1 MGKKN
6 TSDKDYE
13 RNNVG
18 AETDEELCFLEM
30 ENLREG
36 EQRNPFH
43 VPLVVTG
50 ILLFLLIAGFIGGS
64 IYLKLLE
71 LQKKEQ
77 EVAAAFEQ
85 QEQERKTMEE
95 AARAQAQEEVKKRLD
110 EAKREGYAAGERDL
124 LVHVQAQ
131 IESGSSIVEVLRL
144 LYQDQLVVASGGKYH
159 FIPRNNEL
167 KRNDYQMENLI
178 VTDAGELQYYQNG
191 AMTSYKG
198 IDVSKFQ
205 GKIDWQ
211 KVARDGVTFAFIRV
225 GYRGYGENGKLMEDE
240 LARANLQGANEA
252 GVKAGVY
259 FYTQAITKEEAVEE
273 ANMVLDII
281 APYQIDCPVV
291 IDVERVS
298 TASGRMNLIDEQTR
312 TEVVKTFCETVANA
326 GYRPMIYHN
335 LEMGTLLLNIEQ
347 LEAYEKW
354 FAYYNTDFYYPYAY
368 QVWQYSDKGKVQGIA
383 GNVDMNIAFVP
394 LWE

>member
-167 KRNDYQMENLI
+167 KRNERMSPFSLSFSAASLCLNSL
-178 VTDAGELQYYQNG
+178 LRL
-191 AMTSYKG
+191 KRC
-198 IDVSKFQ
+198 FC
-205 GKIDWQ
+205 
-211 KVARDGVTFAFIRV
+211 
-225 GYRGYGENGKLMEDE
+225 
-240 LARANLQGANEA
+240 
-252 GVKAGVY
+252 
-259 FYTQAITKEEAVEE
+259 AISSFSRSVFTMPPSSR
-273 ANMVLDII
+273 NSLSL
-281 APYQIDCPVV
+281 P
-291 IDVERVS
+291 
-298 TASGRMNLIDEQTR
+298 
-312 TEVVKTFCETVANA
+312 
-326 GYRPMIYHN
+326 
-335 LEMGTLLLNIEQ
+335 LN
-347 LEAYEKW
+347 
-354 FAYYNTDFYYPYAY
+354 
-368 QVWQYSDKGKVQGIA
+368 S
-383 GNVDMNIAFVP
+383 
-394 LWE
+394 